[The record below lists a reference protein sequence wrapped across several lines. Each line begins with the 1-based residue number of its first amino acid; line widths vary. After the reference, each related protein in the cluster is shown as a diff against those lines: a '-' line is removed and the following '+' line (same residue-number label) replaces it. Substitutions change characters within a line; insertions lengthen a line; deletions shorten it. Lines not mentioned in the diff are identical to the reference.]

1 MQNAEAS
8 DAPWQRL
15 DAELRAWR
23 DARRT
28 ATLWLR
34 DDDAG
39 SDSPALRRLLRIA
52 QTYRVPVCVA
62 AIPDDADRSLVEAIH
77 RTPQADV
84 AQHGYAHRNHAPAGA
99 RSAEL
104 GAERDLQVRLD
115 ELRLGNERL
124 RELFAARLVP
134 VLVPPWN
141 RIGDDLLPHLA
152 RAGFVG
158 LSRFGPRGAAEAA
171 PGLTEVNAH
180 VDPIAWRRDAAFVGD
195 ASAIDRL
202 VTHLRDRREGR
213 CDADEPTGVL
223 THHLALPDAA
233 WRFLDALLA
242 RTRAHPAVEW
252 CSVRRFLRSDPV
264 TSGQSA

>member
-1 MQNAEAS
+1 MK
-8 DAPWQRL
+8 DAGTPGAHWQRL
-15 DAELRAWR
+15 DDELGAWR
-23 DARRT
+23 AAGRT

-52 QTYRVPVCVA
+52 ETHRVPVCIA
-62 AIPDDADRSLVEAIH
+62 AIPDDADRSLVDAIG
-77 RTPQADV
+77 RAPLADV
-84 AQHGYAHRNHAPAGA
+84 AQHGYAHRNHSPPGA

-104 GAERDLQVRLD
+104 GGDRDVRIRID
-115 ELRLGNERL
+115 ELRLGRERL
-124 RELFAARLVP
+124 RELFIGRYVP

-141 RIGDDLLPHLA
+141 RIGEDLLPHLA
-152 RAGFVG
+152 QAGFVG
-158 LSRFGPRGAAEAA
+158 LSRFGPRRAAEPA

-195 ASAIDRL
+195 EPTVDRL

-213 CDADEPTGVL
+213 CDAGEPTGVL
-223 THHLALPDAA
+223 THHLAFPDAG
-233 WRFLDALLA
+233 WRFLDAFLA

-252 CSVRRFLRSDPV
+252 CGVRRVFGLDRLTFDRS
-264 TSGQSA
+264 A